1 MYAMPQSEEDANLMF
16 QLYGFPPHFAN
27 TVSENFS
34 NIFWVDRPG
43 DGPISWPPTS
53 PSLTPMRFY
62 F

>member
-1 MYAMPQSEEDANLMF
+1 MPQSEEHASLTF

-27 TVSENFS
+27 TVFESFS
-34 NIFWVDRPG
+34 RHLLG

-53 PSLTPMRFY
+53 PSFTPMRFY